1 MAKLEKLVPEKISIV
16 GRRVVVDEK
25 TFGVIITT
33 VNDLIEIVTS
43 LKQESSKHSKAIEE
57 SKDAIKTLAQAF
69 KTLTEE

>member
-25 TFGVIITT
+25 TFGEIITT
-33 VNDLIEIVTS
+33 VNDLIEIIS
-43 LKQESSKHSKAIEE
+43 NLKQESSRHTKDIEE
-57 SKDAIKTLAQAF
+57 SRGAIQTLAQAF